1 MIIDVFETK
10 SYRNEGCK
18 CSNVY
23 QLKKEIFVDVFKMTK
38 MNLAAFSVSEMPTQ
52 PGQGGSNVLIEET
65 VPIVKK
71 GRLSLS

>member
-1 MIIDVFETK
+1 M
-10 SYRNEGCK
+10 
-18 CSNVY
+18 
-23 QLKKEIFVDVFKMTK
+23 KKEIFVDVFKMTK